1 MATSGNF
8 STSNQ
13 YIKYRIVV
21 TENSTSVSDNT
32 SSVNVKVQA
41 WRTNQ
46 GYTTYGSGTCYCNI
60 DGTNYSQSITPSQK
74 FTYNSYTE
82 IFNKTVT
89 VNHNADG
96 SKTIYVSAYINHN
109 RFSSNSQGFNVTLT
123 NIPRQAN
130 LTSAPNF
137 YDVDNPT
144 ITYSNPAGNA
154 VSSLQACISLTG
166 SQADIAYRDISKTGT
181 SYTFNLTTAERRV
194 LRSACPNSNTLA
206 VKFYV
211 KTVISGTTYY
221 SILDRTMTV
230 KDANP
235 SIMNVTYK
243 DSNST
248 TVAVTTNDQYIIQN
262 KSQLQIKIGQLSAA
276 KSAKLSSVTV
286 TINEV
291 GYTTVLSGTV
301 QTNITINFGTI
312 DTIENAT
319 AKIEVTDSRGNKKST
334 NITILVYAYSA
345 PAAIGTAKRDSNF
358 YTDTKI
364 TNNSF
369 CSSLGGHNTLSVV
382 WKYKERTASSYTTG
396 GSIAYEETI
405 TAQLD
410 NTKSWDI
417 QFVATDV
424 FETTTYNVVVPVGIP
439 LMYFDTKKQS
449 IGFKTLT
456 TKSNQ
461 IAIGKTVDILSTNNN
476 VIGQI
481 TKATGSSGDSVGIYL
496 YSDASS
502 SQKLRAMLNGSGYG
516 FLQLFDNNGA
526 MTIMCNGASG
536 NITCVT
542 LTQTSSRKVKDN
554 IKILDPE
561 EARKILEL
569 VAVTF
574 DFKDKAQG
582 IDKRGFI
589 AEDVAEVI
597 PELVTPETDAAPA
610 SLDYIGM
617 IPYLQEIIKEQD
629 KRIKALE
636 DKIEELNKKL
646 T

>member
-13 YIKYRIVV
+13 YIKYRIIV
-21 TENSTSVSDNT
+21 TEESTSIPNNT

-82 IFNKTVT
+82 IFNRTVT

-181 SYTFNLTTAERRV
+181 SYTFNLTTAERNV
-194 LRSACPNSNTLA
+194 LLAACPNSNTLA

-230 KDANP
+230 KNANP

-243 DSNST
+243 DSNPT
-248 TVAVTTNDQYIIQN
+248 TFAVTANDQYIIQN
-262 KSQLQIKIGQLSAA
+262 KSQLQIKIGQLSAV

-291 GYTTVLSGTV
+291 GYTTVLSSTV
-301 QTNITINFGTI
+301 SHNITINFGTI

-319 AKIEVTDSRGNKKST
+319 ATIEVTDSRGNKKST
-334 NITILVYAYSA
+334 NITILVYRYS
-345 PAAIGTAKRDSNF
+345 PPTAIGTAKRDSNF
-358 YTDTKI
+358 YTETNI
-364 TNNSF
+364 TNTSF

-396 GSIAYEETI
+396 GSIAYNETV

-417 QFVATDV
+417 QLVATDV
-424 FETTTYNVVVPVGIP
+424 FETNTYNMIVPVGTP
-439 LMYFDTKKQS
+439 LLYFDTKKNS
-449 IGFKTLT
+449 VGIKTLT
-456 TKSNQ
+456 TGSDQ
-461 IAIGKTVDILSTNNN
+461 IAIAQTVEMLSRNNN
-476 VIGQI
+476 IIGSFVRF
-481 TKATGSSGDSVGIYL
+481 TSSSGDSAGVQL
-496 YSDASS
+496 FSDDSS
-502 SQKLRAMLNGSGYG
+502 NRKMRAMFIGTNYGMLMLFSNAGSNTIQANGESG
-516 FLQLFDNNGA
+516 DVR
-526 MTIMCNGASG
+526 
-536 NITCVT
+536 CVS

-554 IKILDPE
+554 IKILDPS

-636 DKIEELNKKL
+636 DKIEELTKKL

>member
-13 YIKYRIVV
+13 YIKYRIIV
-21 TENSTSVSDNT
+21 EEISTSIPDNT
-32 SSVNVKVQA
+32 SSVRVRVQA

-109 RFSSNSQGFNVTLT
+109 RFNSNSQGFNVTLT

-181 SYTFNLTTAERRV
+181 SYTFNLTTAERNV
-194 LRSACPNSNTLA
+194 LLAACPNSNTLA

-230 KDANP
+230 KNANP
-235 SIMNVTYK
+235 SIRNVTYK
-243 DSNST
+243 DSNPIT
-248 TVAVTTNDQYIIQN
+248 FAVTGNDQYIIQN
-262 KSQLQIKIGQLSAA
+262 KSQLQIKIGQMSAA
-276 KSAKLSSVTV
+276 KYAKLSSVTV

-291 GYTTVLSGTV
+291 AYTTVLTSTV
-301 QTNITINFGTI
+301 HNNTTINFGAINTS
-312 DTIENAT
+312 ENVKAT
-319 AKIEVTDSRGNKKST
+319 IEVTDSRGNKKST

-369 CSSLGGHNTLSVV
+369 CSSLGGHNALSVV

-410 NTKSWDI
+410 NTKSWDV

-481 TKATGSSGDSVGIYL
+481 TKATGSGGDSVGIYL

-536 NITCVT
+536 NITCVS

-554 IKILDPE
+554 IEILDPE

-582 IDKRGFI
+582 TDKRGFI

-617 IPYLQEIIKEQD
+617 IPYLQAVIKEQD
-629 KRIKALE
+629 KRISYLE
-636 DKIEELNKKL
+636 AKLEELINRL
-646 T
+646 S

>member
-82 IFNKTVT
+82 IFNRTVT

-181 SYTFNLTTAERRV
+181 SYTFNLTTAERNV
-194 LRSACPNSNTLA
+194 LLAACPNSNTLA

-230 KDANP
+230 KNANP

-243 DSNST
+243 DSNPT
-248 TVAVTTNDQYIIQN
+248 TFAVTANDQYIIQN
-262 KSQLQIKIGQLSAA
+262 KSQLQIKIGQLSAV

-291 GYTTVLSGTV
+291 GYTTVLSSTV
-301 QTNITINFGTI
+301 HHNITINFGTI

-319 AKIEVTDSRGNKKST
+319 ATIEVTDSRGNKKST

-358 YTDTKI
+358 YADTKI

-410 NTKSWDI
+410 NTKFWDI

-536 NITCVT
+536 NITCVS

-561 EARKILEL
+561 EARKILKL

-636 DKIEELNKKL
+636 DKIEELTKKL

>member
-1 MATSGNF
+1 MSTSGNF

-13 YIKYRIVV
+13 YIKYRIIV
-21 TENSTSVSDNT
+21 TENSTSIPNNT

-46 GYTTYGSGTCYCNI
+46 GYTTYGSGTCYVNI

-130 LTSAPNF
+130 LTGAPNF

-181 SYTFNLTTAERRV
+181 SYTFNLTTAERNV
-194 LRSACPNSNTLA
+194 LRAACPNSNTLA

-221 SILDRTMTV
+221 SILDRTMTI

-235 SIMNVTYK
+235 TIQNITYK
-243 DSNST
+243 DNNST

-262 KSQLQIKIGQLSAA
+262 KSQLQIKIGKLAA
-276 KSAKLSSVTV
+276 NKYARLSSVTV

-291 GYTTVLSGTV
+291 GYTTVLSSTV
-301 QTNITINFGTI
+301 HNNITINFGTI
-312 DTIENAT
+312 DTIENAKAT
-319 AKIEVTDSRGNKKST
+319 IEVTDSRGNKTST
-334 NITILVYAYSA
+334 NITILVYRYTT
-345 PAAIGTAKRDSNF
+345 PTAIGTAKRDSNF
-358 YTDTKI
+358 YTETKI
-364 TNNSF
+364 TNTSF
-369 CSSLGGHNTLSVV
+369 CSSLGGHNSVSVV

-396 GSIAYEETI
+396 GSISYNETV

-410 NTKSWDI
+410 NTKSWDV
-417 QFVATDV
+417 QLVATDA
-424 FETTTYNVVVPVGIP
+424 FETNTYNMIVPVGTP
-439 LMYFDTKKQS
+439 LLYFDTKKNS
-449 IGFKTLT
+449 VGIKTLT
-456 TKSNQ
+456 TGSDQ
-461 IAIGKTVDILSTNNN
+461 IAIAKSLEMLSRNNN
-476 VIGQI
+476 VIGSFVQF
-481 TKATGSSGDSVGIYL
+481 TSSSGDSAGIQFF
-496 YSDASS
+496 SDDSSGRKMRAAFLGTDYGMLMLFSNTASNTI
-502 SQKLRAMLNGSGYG
+502 QANGQSG
-516 FLQLFDNNGA
+516 D
-526 MTIMCNGASG
+526 IR
-536 NITCVT
+536 CVT

-554 IKILDPE
+554 IKVLDPS

-582 IDKRGFI
+582 VDKRGFI

-636 DKIEELNKKL
+636 DKIDKL
-646 T
+646 TSLT